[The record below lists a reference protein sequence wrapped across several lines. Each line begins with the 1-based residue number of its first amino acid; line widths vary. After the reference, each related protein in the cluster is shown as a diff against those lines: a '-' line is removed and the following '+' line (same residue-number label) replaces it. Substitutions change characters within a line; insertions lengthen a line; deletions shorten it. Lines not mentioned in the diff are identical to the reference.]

1 MDSCYSKSAMVM
13 RHFFLSMAIEF
24 GPTVLFFLGATLY
37 DFFVGVWF
45 LIVGTILSL
54 AFSLI
59 RDKRIPLFSVIVSSF
74 VLLSGAVTLL
84 TSDPYWVVLEYAL
97 YNIVFGGAMF
107 LGYASNKPALKKL
120 FHTMFHLTD
129 KGWHILSLRWGVFF
143 LLSAVGS
150 EYVWRMYTE
159 ETWVYYR
166 FIMSIV
172 LAVFGFSQFFL
183 ARAHRLPDA
192 SPWGLRKY

>member
-1 MDSCYSKSAMVM
+1 MVI
-13 RHFFLSMAIEF
+13 RHFFLSLAIEF

-45 LIVGTILSL
+45 LIVGTALSL
-54 AFSLI
+54 VTSLI
-59 RDKRIPLFSVIVSSF
+59 RDKRIPLFSVIVSTF

-84 TSDPYWVVLEYAL
+84 TMDPYWVVLEYAI
-97 YNIVFGGAMF
+97 YNIVFALAMF
-107 LGYASNKPALKKL
+107 IGYITNKPALKKL

-166 FIMSIV
+166 FIMSII

-183 ARAHRLPDA
+183 ARKHRLPDA
-192 SPWGLRKY
+192 SPWGLRQYN